1 MSRNN
6 PPRLPAGTA
15 LTLAAAAALLLGGCS
30 GRDTDAAE
38 QLSAVNAAAARAE
51 AAAVRAEKAAL
62 AAENAGASQ
71 SAEEEVAPEED
82 NTQNYQNQ

>member
-6 PPRLPAGTA
+6 APRLPAVAA
-15 LTLAAAAALLLGGCS
+15 LALAAAAALLLSGCS
-30 GRDTDAAE
+30 DRNTDAAE
-38 QLSAVNAAAARAE
+38 QISAVNAAAARAE

-71 SAEEEVAPEED
+71 RAEEEVAPEED
-82 NTQNYQNQ
+82 SAQNNPNQ